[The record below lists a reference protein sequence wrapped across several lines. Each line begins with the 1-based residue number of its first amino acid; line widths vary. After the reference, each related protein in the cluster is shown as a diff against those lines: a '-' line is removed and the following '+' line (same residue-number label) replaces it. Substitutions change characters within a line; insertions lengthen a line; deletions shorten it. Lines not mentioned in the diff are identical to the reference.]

1 MAEKSVNILEIITG
15 ALMIAA
21 PLLGWWIRI
30 ESGVLDVSIAFW
42 EWGLYDEIQLWQSI
56 FLVACSIIL
65 LAGGA
70 LYILNAIKLLKPL
83 GLIKFILLCAG
94 FAGLLASTIGIM
106 VDYDLAIFDST
117 AYILEGL
124 GPGLFLGIAAL
135 VFGVIG
141 FMKDSKTNA

>member
-21 PLLGWWIRI
+21 PLFGWWVRI
-30 ESGVLDVSIAFW
+30 SSESPVSIAFW

-83 GLIKFILLCAG
+83 YLIRFILLCAG
-94 FAGLLASTIGIM
+94 FAGLLASTFGIM
-106 VDYDLAIFDST
+106 IDYELPIFQ
-117 AYILEGL
+117 YITGEYEGL
-124 GPGLFLGIAAL
+124 GAGIFLGIAAL